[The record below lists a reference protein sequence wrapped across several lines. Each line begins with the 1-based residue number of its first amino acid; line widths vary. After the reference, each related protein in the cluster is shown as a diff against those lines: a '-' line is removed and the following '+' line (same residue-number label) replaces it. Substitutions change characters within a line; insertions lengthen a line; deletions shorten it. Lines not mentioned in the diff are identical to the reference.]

1 MLKFFR
7 KIRQKLLK
15 RNKVKQYIAYALGE
29 ILLVVVGILI
39 ALQVDNWNTGQKA
52 SKEEL
57 KLLREMRLNLAND
70 LEDCYWNIK
79 KQKEL
84 SISNTAVLYHLEERS
99 PFHDS
104 LKTHYGN
111 LVYSTTQRRNMA
123 AYDHLK
129 TKGIDLIQ
137 NDNLRRNITALYSER
152 YYYIERQ
159 ELEYDNKYQMNEM
172 IPKLNA
178 KVLLN
183 EETKTGKPINL
194 KLLQEDEEFKGTLR
208 MNVKIRQFMLNRY
221 TSLADDLNSLIE
233 HIDIELGKREG

>member
-1 MLKFFR
+1 
-7 KIRQKLLK
+7 
-15 RNKVKQYIAYALGE
+15 
-29 ILLVVVGILI
+29 
-39 ALQVDNWNTGQKA
+39 
-52 SKEEL
+52 
-57 KLLREMRLNLAND
+57 
-70 LEDCYWNIK
+70 
-79 KQKEL
+79 
-84 SISNTAVLYHLEERS
+84 
-99 PFHDS
+99 
-104 LKTHYGN
+104 
-111 LVYSTTQRRNMA
+111 MA